1 MKPVKSN
8 AGMVR
13 RRRTGNE
20 KDSPCRYVKLLLA
33 LNKNG
38 IPMISRILRFF
49 LFTMIFT
56 LLGAGLGW
64 LGRCAGGT

>member
-1 MKPVKSN
+1 M
-8 AGMVR
+8 
-13 RRRTGNE
+13 
-20 KDSPCRYVKLLLA
+20 LLA
-33 LNKNG
+33 LNKTG
-38 IPMISRILRFF
+38 VPMISRILRFF